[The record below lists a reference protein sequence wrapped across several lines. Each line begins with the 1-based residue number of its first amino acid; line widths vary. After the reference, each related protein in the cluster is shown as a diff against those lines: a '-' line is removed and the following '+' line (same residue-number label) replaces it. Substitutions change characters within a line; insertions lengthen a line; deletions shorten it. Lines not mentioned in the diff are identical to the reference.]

1 MEISWKM
8 IFAKLAL
15 TSMSVDKSAPTSPKQ
30 DLTTNVLRL
39 KMSAVQISLFKYG
52 QRWVG
57 GAFSAQH

>member
-1 MEISWKM
+1 M

-52 QRWVG
+52 QR
-57 GAFSAQH
+57 